1 LVDRM
6 LDIKFIRENKD
17 VVKKAIKD
25 KGLTLDLEKLLK
37 LDEERRKLITETD
50 ELNKQR
56 KELAKE
62 RDKEKG
68 KALKEKLGK
77 LEEKLREVEG
87 QYNELMLLV
96 PNIPSPETPVGDAGA
111 NKEIYK
117 WGEIPKFDFKPK
129 SHIEL
134 GEALD
139 LIDLER
145 GVKASGFRGYYLK
158 NEAVLMQMAVLWHTL
173 RKLIAKGFTPM
184 IPPTLL
190 REFALVGSGHFPFG
204 REEVYQ
210 IGNPH
215 SLEQKGDEDKNKVFL
230 AGTSEPAVLAYYAG
244 EVLEEK
250 NLPVKICAVSPAYRS
265 EVGSYGKDTKGV
277 YRIHEFMKV
286 EQVVLCQNNI
296 EESKKWLSELENI
309 SKEILEELELPYRVI
324 VNATGDQGA
333 GKYEMHDIETW
344 MPSREGYGETHSDSA
359 LTDWQAR
366 RLNIRYRTKAG
377 KFEYVHTLNNTAI
390 ASPRILIAILENYQ
404 QPDGSVKIP
413 KVLQEYVGKKIITP
427 K

>member
-1 LVDRM
+1 M

-68 KALKEKLGK
+68 KALKEKLQT
-77 LEEKLREVEG
+77 LETKLRGVEE
-87 QYNELMLLV
+87 QYNELMLSV

>member
-1 LVDRM
+1 M

>member
-1 LVDRM
+1 M

-230 AGTSEPAVLAYYAG
+230 AGTSEPSVLAYYTG

-250 NLPVKICAVSPAYRS
+250 DLPVKICAVSPAYRS

>member
-1 LVDRM
+1 M
-6 LDIKFIRENKD
+6 LDIKFIRENKEI
-17 VVKKAIKD
+17 VKKAVKD
-25 KGLTLDLEKLLK
+25 KGLGLDLEKLLK

-68 KALKEKLGK
+68 KALKEKLQT
-77 LEEKLREVEG
+77 LETKLRGVEE
-87 QYNELMLLV
+87 QYNELMLSV

-134 GEALD
+134 GKSLD

-173 RKLIAKGFTPM
+173 RKLIGKGFTPM

-215 SLEQKGDEDKNKVFL
+215 SLEQKGDEGKNKVFL
-230 AGTSEPAVLAYYAG
+230 AGTSEPSVLAYYTG

-250 NLPVKICAVSPAYRS
+250 DLPVKICAVSPAYRS
-265 EVGSYGKDTKGV
+265 EVGSYGKDTKGI

-296 EESKKWLSELENI
+296 EESKKWLIELEKI

-344 MPSREGYGETHSDSA
+344 MPSRDGYGETHSDSA

-377 KFEYVHTLNNTAI
+377 KFEYVHTLNNTAV
-390 ASPRILIAILENYQ
+390 ASPRILIAILENHQ
-404 QPDGSVKIP
+404 QADGSVKVP
-413 KVLQEYVGKKIITP
+413 KVLQEYVGKEVIGP

>member
-1 LVDRM
+1 M
-6 LDIKFIRENKD
+6 LDIKFIRENKEI
-17 VVKKAIKD
+17 VKKAVKD
-25 KGLTLDLEKLLK
+25 KGLGLDLEKLLK

-68 KALKEKLGK
+68 KALKEKLQT
-77 LEEKLREVEG
+77 LETKLRGVEE
-87 QYNELMLLV
+87 QYNELMLSV

>member
-1 LVDRM
+1 M
-6 LDIKFIRENKD
+6 LDIKFIRENQE

-56 KELAKE
+56 KEFAKE

-68 KALKEKLGK
+68 KALKEQLGK
-77 LEEKLREVEG
+77 LEEKLREVEME
-87 QYNELMLLV
+87 YFELMLLV
-96 PNIPSPETPVGDAGA
+96 PNIPSPETPVGDARE
-111 NKEIYK
+111 NKEIHK

-134 GEALD
+134 WKSLD

-158 NEAVLMQMAVLWHTL
+158 NEAVLMQMGVLSYAL
-173 RKLIAKGFTPM
+173 RKLVSKGFTPM
-184 IPPTLL
+184 VAPTLL

-210 IGNPH
+210 IGNAH
-215 SLEQKGDEDKNKVFL
+215 TLEEKDKNKVFL
-230 AGTSEPAVLAYYAG
+230 AGTSEPSLLAYYADQT
-244 EVLEEK
+244 LNEK
-250 NLPVKICAVSPAYRS
+250 DLPVKICAISPCYRS
-265 EVGSYGKDTKGV
+265 EVGSYGKETKGI

-286 EQVVLCQNNI
+286 EQVVLCQNDI
-296 EESKKWLSELENI
+296 EESKKWLQELENI
-309 SKEILEELELPYRVI
+309 SREILEELELPYRVI
-324 VNATGDQGA
+324 INATGDQGA

-344 MPSREGYGETHSDSA
+344 MPSRDGYGETHSDSA

-366 RLNIRYRTKAG
+366 RLNIRYRTNAG
-377 KFEYVHTLNNTAI
+377 KFEYVHTLNNTAV
-390 ASPRILIAILENYQ
+390 ASPRILIAILENHQ
-404 QPDGSVKIP
+404 QADGSIKVP
-413 KVLQEYVGKKIITP
+413 KVLQEYVGKKIIGP